1 MVLREGYCN
10 KEGYILLFLYI
21 FYPKVEILSSFTH
34 HHVFSNLYEYFFC
47 ETKKKKIVLVTL
59 FYAVIMNGT
68 ESLKERLLVE
78 YCDVSISCL

>member
-1 MVLREGYCN
+1 MN
-10 KEGYILLFLYI
+10 I
-21 FYPKVEILSSFTH
+21 SS
-34 HHVFSNLYEYFFC
+34 VKQ
-47 ETKKKKIVLVTL
+47 KKKKIVLVTL

>member
-1 MVLREGYCN
+1 MNVIATKRGIY
-10 KEGYILLFLYI
+10 YFFLNI

-68 ESLKERLLVE
+68 ESLKERLLID